1 MKMKIVYSEVIE
13 RMRWVGKH
21 KNNSSVARVL
31 GITPQALSNYKKKDK
46 MPVSIVLKY
55 SKIYGLSLDWLITGK
70 GEIFLAKPVT
80 PVAMAD
86 MLESAPGSVRMYL
99 NSLTTDEMVYTT
111 KLLKIFRIAEYPL
124 QNSMK
129 YILNSLSK
137 ERRNEPPKKEL
148 ILGHDQT

>member
-55 SKIYGLSLDWLITGK
+55 SKIYGLSLDWLITGE
-70 GEIFLAKPVT
+70 GEIFHAKPVEM
-80 PVAMAD
+80 VD
-86 MLESAPGSVRMYL
+86 VLEPAPGSIKMDL
-99 NSLTTDEMVYTT
+99 KSLTADEMVYTS
-111 KLLKIFRIAEYPL
+111 KLLKIFRIAENPL
-124 QNSMK
+124 LNSMK

-137 ERRNEPPKKEL
+137 ERRNES
-148 ILGHDQT
+148 I

>member
-21 KNNSSVARVL
+21 KNNSAVARVL

-55 SKIYGLSLDWLITGK
+55 SKLYGLSLDWLITGK
-70 GEIFLAKPVT
+70 GEIFNAKPA
-80 PVAMAD
+80 AMTGEV
-86 MLESAPGSVRMYL
+86 LEPAPGSVRMDL
-99 NSLTTDEMVYTT
+99 NSLTTEEMVYTT
-111 KLLKIFRIAEYPL
+111 KLLRIFRGSNPPL
-124 QNSMK
+124 LNSMK

-137 ERRNEPPKKEL
+137 KGVE
-148 ILGHDQT
+148 

>member
-55 SKIYGLSLDWLITGK
+55 SKLYGLSLDWLITGK
-70 GEIFLAKPVT
+70 GEIFNAKPVAISGE
-80 PVAMAD
+80 V
-86 MLESAPGSVRMYL
+86 LEPAPGSVRMDL
-99 NSLTTDEMVYTT
+99 NSLTTEEMVYTT
-111 KLLKIFRIAEYPL
+111 KLLRIFRSAEIPL
-124 QNSMK
+124 LNSMK

-137 ERRNEPPKKEL
+137 KGAE
-148 ILGHDQT
+148 